1 MLRLAR
7 SGGFAQHDCA
17 GFEIEEEGRTMTI
30 DALIENVADYGKDIK
45 LNFSTH
51 VRQQTELTPQQTW
64 GTVLASAIA
73 TGNTELI
80 AAAYEQAREFLSPE
94 AADAAKAA
102 ATIMA
107 MNNIYYRFQHL
118 AENKKYATIPAK
130 LRMNAIRTH
139 GSDPVDFE
147 LWCTAVSA
155 INGCGAC
162 VDSHERVLREKGVGE
177 EKILV
182 AIRIASIV
190 HAIGSLLAAEKAIP
204 SAQPVTA

>member
-1 MLRLAR
+1 
-7 SGGFAQHDCA
+7 
-17 GFEIEEEGRTMTI
+17 MTI

-80 AAAYEQAREFLSPE
+80 GAAYEQAREFLSPE
-94 AADAAKAA
+94 TAESAKAA

-118 AENKKYATIPAK
+118 AANKKYATIPAK
-130 LRMNAIRTH
+130 LRMNVIRTH

-155 INGCGAC
+155 LNGCGAC
-162 VDSHERVLREKGVGE
+162 VDSHEKVLREKGVGE
-177 EKILV
+177 EKILAAV
-182 AIRIASIV
+182 RIASIV
-190 HAIGSLLAAEKAIP
+190 HAIASVVATERAVP
-204 SAQPVTA
+204 SAQAVVA

>member
-1 MLRLAR
+1 
-7 SGGFAQHDCA
+7 
-17 GFEIEEEGRTMTI
+17 MTI
-30 DALIENVADYGKDIK
+30 DTLIGNVGDYGKDIK

-73 TGNTELI
+73 TGNAELI
-80 AAAYEQAREFLSPE
+80 AAANEQAREFLPPQAAE
-94 AADAAKAA
+94 AAKSA

-118 AENKKYATIPAK
+118 AENRKYATIPAK

-139 GSDPVDFE
+139 GSDPIDFE

-177 EKILV
+177 EKILAAV
-182 AIRIASIV
+182 RIASIV
-190 HAIGSLLAAEKAIP
+190 HAIGGLVATEKAIP